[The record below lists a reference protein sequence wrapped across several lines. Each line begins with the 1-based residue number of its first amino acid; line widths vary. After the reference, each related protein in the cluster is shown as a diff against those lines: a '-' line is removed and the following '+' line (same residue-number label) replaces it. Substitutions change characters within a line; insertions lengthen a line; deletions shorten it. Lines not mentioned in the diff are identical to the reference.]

1 MKYNRLGAT
10 DMQVS
15 ELSFGG
21 STLGNCYGDV
31 DFDSKKNAL
40 IKAIKEANVNYID
53 TAPWYGNLKSERVIG
68 EILQEVPREAYF
80 IGTKVGRYEPEP
92 SRMFD
97 WSYGKTIAS
106 VKNSLELLKIECID
120 LIQVHDPEFC
130 SDYFNQIIEETLPA
144 LDELR
149 RQGKVRY
156 IGINGYPMYIYEELL
171 RRSSVKID
179 TLLTYARLTPINND
193 FLEELERLKEK
204 KLVQNVG
211 VINAAATGMGLLTPG
226 SKVMCDWHPG
236 RKETKQ
242 AVFDALGQVESLF
255 PGVNIVR
262 ICVRYPI
269 ERLNKEICQTT
280 LVGIRS
286 VEEVEWNF
294 MNLEPLSDVENSAL
308 DFLINKFN
316 DLDTSWEGVEFAAF
330 HKNFT

>member
-1 MKYNRLGAT
+1 ME
-10 DMQVS
+10 VS

-31 DFDSKKNAL
+31 DFDSKKRAL
-40 IKAIKEANVNYID
+40 IKAIKETNVNYID

-68 EILQEVPREAYF
+68 EILQEVPRKAYF

-97 WSYGKTIAS
+97 WSYDKTIAS
-106 VKNSLELLKIECID
+106 VESSLKLLKIEYID

-130 SDYFNQIIEETLPA
+130 SDNFNQIIDETLPA
-144 LDELR
+144 LDKLR
-149 RQGKVRY
+149 KQGKVRY

-171 RRSSVKID
+171 RRSTVKID
-179 TLLTYARLTPINND
+179 TVLTYARLTPINND
-193 FLEELERLKEK
+193 FLKELENLKEK
-204 KLVQNVG
+204 KLIQNVG

-242 AVFDALGQVESLF
+242 AVFDALGEVEKSF

-262 ICVRYPI
+262 I
-269 ERLNKEICQTT
+269 
-280 LVGIRS
+280 G
-286 VEEVEWNF
+286 
-294 MNLEPLSDVENSAL
+294 
-308 DFLINKFN
+308 
-316 DLDTSWEGVEFAAF
+316 
-330 HKNFT
+330 